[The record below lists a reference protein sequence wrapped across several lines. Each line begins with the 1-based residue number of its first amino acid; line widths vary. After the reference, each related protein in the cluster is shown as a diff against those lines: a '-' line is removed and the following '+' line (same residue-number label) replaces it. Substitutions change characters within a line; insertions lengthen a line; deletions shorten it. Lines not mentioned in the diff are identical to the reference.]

1 MQIEIAAFLQ
11 QLDALLQNNQ
21 LEQARIYLEQ
31 TLQQAKQEQDFSA
44 LMTIYNEWIGFC
56 RDTGDFSAMLTACRE
71 LKELMQAHH
80 LEGTQA
86 YATSCLNIANAF
98 RAAGKHTES
107 LQLYQEVGAIYQN
120 LLPPDDLLMAMVDNP
135 GEYNALVAFV
145 QNLQGFNTSF
155 NDLVDEAKN

>member
-21 LEQARIYLEQ
+21 LEQARAYLEQ

-107 LQLYQEVGAIYQN
+107 LQLYQEVAAIYQN
-120 LLPPDDLLMAMVDNP
+120 LLPPDDLLMAMVDDP